1 MTLRSTTVVRDSR
14 VFRGGKFTLTLG
26 LNGHWT
32 DPETGRQHVAAY
44 LLAAVLADHAG
55 DAEQAA
61 AWLGDAVA
69 MAGDVPTKAGP
80 WLRGLAQEVAIGERT
95 TRSRARGHVA
105 RRARARDRRVGEEP
119 GGGGRRLERLIHV
132 PNPQD

>member
-80 WLRGLAQEVAIGERT
+80 WLRGLAQEVAKANAQREAELAAMSPDARER
-95 TRSRARGHVA
+95 AIDEWA
-105 RRARARDRRVGEEP
+105 KNLAAEAADW
-119 GGGGRRLERLIHV
+119 
-132 PNPQD
+132 ND